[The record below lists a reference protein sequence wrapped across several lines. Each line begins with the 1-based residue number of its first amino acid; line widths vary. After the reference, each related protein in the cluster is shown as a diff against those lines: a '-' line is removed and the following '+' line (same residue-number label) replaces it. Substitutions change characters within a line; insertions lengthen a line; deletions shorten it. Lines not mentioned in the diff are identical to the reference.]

1 MLEKSNPE
9 NVVELDQPN
18 VTTIGETSISDE
30 APAASNPKVKGSWG
44 RRIVTFLR
52 ASFQFL
58 LMIAVLA
65 GAYTLMDRMV
75 NSREEP
81 TKRPFR
87 EATFTVESL
96 EAVQTAHRP
105 SILVYGQVETA
116 RDVELRPLVN
126 GEIIDVNDK
135 LTAGMRIEEGELLV
149 SIDPFNYEGAIR
161 EAKANLMQV
170 QASVREIDARLASEN
185 DQLISAQDQLELA
198 RADLERAQSLAA
210 SGTLTNKQ
218 VDDRVL
224 LVSQRSQSVSQR
236 RNNIIINEAQKEQQL
251 ANIERLE
258 WKLNEAERQLENT
271 KLYAPF
277 GGVVSNANAEPG
289 RSVGSNDVLVS
300 IYDDSQLESRF
311 TLTNA
316 QYGRMATDS
325 DPLIGREVE
334 IIWTIGT
341 VNYKYKGEIDR
352 IGATVAAERGGVE
365 VVARIKPEDHA
376 AQIRP
381 GAFVEILVPDRAY
394 NDAIK
399 VPETSVY
406 DQSHVFIIE
415 EGQLVRKN
423 VEILAFD
430 GSSAIIKGTG
440 ESALKS
446 GDKILTTR
454 LTEATEGARVRAPG
468 AAERRQG
475 NGGQRQG
482 NGERRQGGADQRQ
495 NGAQDG
501 TRQRPEGAGQ
511 RQREEQNANGER
523 QRPAG
528 QSGERQRPNPNTNSE
543 G

>member
-1 MLEKSNPE
+1 MLEKPNPERSPEDEPKQVTE

-18 VTTIGETSISDE
+18 VTPIGETLKSDE
-30 APAASNPKVKGSWG
+30 APATSNPKNRRSWG
-44 RRIVTFLR
+44 HRIMMFAR
-52 ASFQFL
+52 AIFQFVI
-58 LMIAVLA
+58 MIGVLA
-65 GAYTLMDRMV
+65 GAYTLMDRLV

-87 EATFTVESL
+87 EATFTVDSI

-116 RDVELRPLVN
+116 RDVELRPLVS
-126 GEIIDVNDK
+126 GEIIAVNDN
-135 LTAGMRIEEGELLV
+135 LTAGMRVEEGDLLV

-161 EAKANLMQV
+161 EANANLLQV

-185 DQLISAQDQLELA
+185 DQLTSAQDQLELA

-258 WKLNEAERQLENT
+258 WKLSEAERQLENT

-277 GGVVSNANAEPG
+277 SGVVSNANAEPG

-325 DPLIGREVE
+325 DQLIGREVE

-341 VNYKYKGEIDR
+341 VSYSYKGEIDR

-365 VVARIKPEDHA
+365 VVARITPEDHA

-399 VPETSVY
+399 VPETSIY

-415 EGQLVRKN
+415 EGQLVRKDI
-423 VEILAFD
+423 EIMAFD
-430 GSSAIIKGTG
+430 GSSAIIKGKG
-440 ESALKS
+440 EGALNS

-468 AAERRQG
+468 QAQPRENGARQQR
-475 NGGQRQG
+475 NGAGQRP
-482 NGERRQGGADQRQ
+482 N
-495 NGAQDG
+495 
-501 TRQRPEGAGQ
+501 GAGQ
-511 RQREEQNANGER
+511 RQGGER
-523 QRPAG
+523 QRPG
-528 QSGERQRPNPNTNSE
+528 GTSGTGSERQRPNANNNSE

>member
-1 MLEKSNPE
+1 MLEKSNTE

-18 VTTIGETSISDE
+18 VKTIGETPISDE
-30 APAASNPKVKGSWG
+30 APAVSNPKVKGSWG
-44 RRIVTFLR
+44 RRIIAFSR

-58 LMIAVLA
+58 LMVAVLA

-75 NSREEP
+75 SSREEP
-81 TKRPFR
+81 TERPFR
-87 EATFTVESL
+87 EATFTVESR
-96 EAVQTAHRP
+96 EAVETAHRP

-116 RDVELRPLVN
+116 RDVELRPLVS
-126 GEIIDVNDK
+126 GEIIAVNEN
-135 LTAGMRIEEGELLV
+135 LTAGMRVEEGDLLV

-170 QASVREIDARLASEN
+170 QATVREIDARLASEN
-185 DQLISAQDQLELA
+185 DQLTSAQDQLELA

-258 WKLNEAERQLENT
+258 WKLSEAERQLENT

-277 GGVVSNANAEPG
+277 GGIVSNANAEPG

-300 IYDDSQLESRF
+300 IYDNQQLESRF

-334 IIWTIGT
+334 VIWTIGT
-341 VNYKYKGEIDR
+341 VSYSYKGEIDR

-376 AQIRP
+376 VQIRP
-381 GAFVEILVPDRAY
+381 GAFVEINVPDRAY
-394 NDAIK
+394 NDAIR

-415 EGQLVRKN
+415 EGKLVRKDI
-423 VEILAFD
+423 EILAFD
-430 GSSAIIKGTG
+430 GSNAIVKGTG
-440 ESALKS
+440 ENSLKT

-454 LTEATEGARVRAPG
+454 LTEATDGVRVRAPG
-468 AAERRQG
+468 QAEPRRGGGRQG
-475 NGGQRQG
+475 ANAGGQRP
-482 NGERRQGGADQRQ
+482 NGEGRRPG
-495 NGAQDG
+495 
-501 TRQRPEGAGQ
+501 
-511 RQREEQNANGER
+511 
-523 QRPAG
+523 
-528 QSGERQRPNPNTNSE
+528 GERQRPNANNNS
-543 G
+543 GS

>member
-18 VTTIGETSISDE
+18 VTQLSETPKNDE
-30 APAASNPKVKGSWG
+30 APDSSKPHPKSSWG
-44 RRIVTFLR
+44 QRLVTFFR
-52 ASFQFL
+52 ASFQFV
-58 LMIAVLA
+58 LMVAVLA
-65 GAYTLMDRMV
+65 GAYTLMDRLV
-75 NSREEP
+75 SSREEP

-87 EATFTVESL
+87 EATFTVETL
-96 EAVQTAHRP
+96 EANQTAHRP

-116 RDVELRPLVN
+116 RDVELRPLVS
-126 GEIIDVNDK
+126 GEIVDINER
-135 LTAGMRIEEGELLV
+135 LTAGMRVEQGELLV

-185 DQLISAQDQLELA
+185 DQLTSAQDQLELA
-198 RADLERAQSLAA
+198 RADLERAQSLAR

-224 LVSQRSQSVSQR
+224 VVSQRSQSVSQR

-258 WKLNEAERQLENT
+258 WKLNEAERQLDNT

-277 GGVVSNANAEPG
+277 GGIISNANAEPG

-300 IYDDSQLESRF
+300 IYDNSQLESRF

-341 VNYKYKGEIDR
+341 VSYSYKGEIDR

-365 VVARIKPEDHA
+365 VVARINPEDHA
-376 AQIRP
+376 VQIRP

-399 VPETSVY
+399 VPETSIY
-406 DQSHVFIIE
+406 DQSHVFVVE
-415 EGQLVRKN
+415 EGKLARKDI
-423 VEILAFD
+423 EIFAFD
-430 GSSAIIKGTG
+430 GSSAIIRGTG
-440 ESALKS
+440 EQPLKS
-446 GDKILTTR
+446 GDKVLTTR
-454 LTEATEGARVRAPG
+454 LTEATEGVRVRAPG
-468 AAERRQG
+468 KAEPTKNRTQ
-475 NGGQRQG
+475 
-482 NGERRQGGADQRQ
+482 
-495 NGAQDG
+495 
-501 TRQRPEGAGQ
+501 QRPGAKN
-511 RQREEQNANGER
+511 R
-523 QRPAG
+523 
-528 QSGERQRPNPNTNSE
+528 SGS
-543 G
+543 

>member
-1 MLEKSNPE
+1 MLEKSNSEQGPEHRPE

-18 VTTIGETSISDE
+18 VTPISETPKSDE
-30 APAASNPKVKGSWG
+30 ASAVPDQRIRSSWG
-44 RRIVTFLR
+44 HRIMMFARTI
-52 ASFQFL
+52 FQFA
-58 LMIAVLA
+58 LMIGVLA
-65 GAYTLMDRMV
+65 GAYTLMDRLV

-87 EATFTVESL
+87 ETTYTVDSM

-116 RDVELRPLVN
+116 RDVELRPLVS
-126 GEIIDVNDK
+126 GEIIAVNDN
-135 LTAGMRIEEGELLV
+135 LTSGMRVEEGELLV

-161 EAKANLMQV
+161 EANANLLQV

-271 KLYAPF
+271 ELYAPF

-341 VNYKYKGEIDR
+341 VSYSYKGEIDR

-415 EGQLVRKN
+415 KGQLVRKDI
-423 VEILAFD
+423 EILAFD

-440 ESALKS
+440 EGALTS
-446 GDKILTTR
+446 GDKVLTTR

-468 AAERRQG
+468 KAEPPQSRARQRPNGAERRP
-475 NGGQRQG
+475 NGAERQQ
-482 NGERRQGGADQRQ
+482 NGARQRQ
-495 NGAQDG
+495 NG
-501 TRQRPEGAGQ
+501 EGQ
-511 RQREEQNANGER
+511 RQNGEGQRPGGERPNAN
-523 QRPAG
+523 
-528 QSGERQRPNPNTNSE
+528 SNSE

>member
-1 MLEKSNPE
+1 MLDKSNPEQGSEQGPKPVTE

-18 VTTIGETSISDE
+18 VTPISDIPKSDE
-30 APAASNPKVKGSWG
+30 APAASPPKNKRSWG
-44 RRIVTFLR
+44 HRIMMFAR
-52 ASFQFL
+52 AIFQFV
-58 LMIAVLA
+58 LMIGVLA
-65 GAYTLMDRMV
+65 GAYTLMDRLV

-87 EATFTVESL
+87 EATFTVDSM

-116 RDVELRPLVN
+116 RDVELRPLVS
-126 GEIIDVNDK
+126 GEIIAVNDN
-135 LTAGMRIEEGELLV
+135 LTAGMRVEKDDLLV

-161 EAKANLMQV
+161 EANANLLQV

-224 LVSQRSQSVSQR
+224 VVSQRSQSVSQR

-258 WKLNEAERQLENT
+258 WKLNEAERQLKNT

-277 GGVVSNANAEPG
+277 SGVVSNANAEPG

-341 VNYKYKGEIDR
+341 VSYSYKGEIDR

-399 VPETSVY
+399 VPETSIY

-415 EGQLVRKN
+415 EGQLVRKDI
-423 VEILAFD
+423 EILAFD
-430 GSSAIIKGTG
+430 GSSAIIKGKD
-440 ESALKS
+440 EAALNS

-468 AAERRQG
+468 KAELRQSGARRQS
-475 NGGQRQG
+475 
-482 NGERRQGGADQRQ
+482 
-495 NGAQDG
+495 NGAG
-501 TRQRPEGAGQ
+501 QRPEGAGQ
-511 RQREEQNANGER
+511 RPNSAGERQAGER
-523 QRPAG
+523 QRPG
-528 QSGERQRPNPNTNSE
+528 GTDGSGNNRQRPNANNNSE

>member
-1 MLEKSNPE
+1 MLEKSNSENVPE

-18 VTTIGETSISDE
+18 ITRLKDEIDADAQTASDQK
-30 APAASNPKVKGSWG
+30 PQRSWG
-44 RRIVTFLR
+44 RRFVAFARSI
-52 ASFQFL
+52 FQL
-58 LMIAVLA
+58 VLMVGVLA
-65 GAYTLMDRMV
+65 GAYTIMDRMV
-75 NSREEP
+75 SSREEP
-81 TKRPFR
+81 AKRPFR
-87 EATFTVESL
+87 QATFTVESL
-96 EAVQTAHRP
+96 DAVQTAHRP

-116 RDVELRPLVN
+116 RDVELRPLVS
-126 GEIIDVNDK
+126 GEIIAVNEN
-135 LTAGMRIEEGELLV
+135 LTAGMRVEKGDLLV

-170 QASVREIDARLASEN
+170 QATVREIDARLASEN

-224 LVSQRSQSVSQR
+224 VVSQRSQSVSQR

-258 WKLNEAERQLENT
+258 WKLSEAERQLENT

-277 GGVVSNANAEPG
+277 GGIVSNANAEPG

-300 IYDDSQLESRF
+300 IYDNQQLESRF

-341 VNYKYKGEIDR
+341 VSYSYKGEIDR

-376 AQIRP
+376 VQLRP

-406 DQSHVFIIE
+406 DQSHVFIIQ
-415 EGQLVRKN
+415 EGQLVRKDI
-423 VEILAFD
+423 EILAFD
-430 GSSAIIKGTG
+430 GSNAIIKGTG
-440 ESALKS
+440 DAALRT

-454 LTEATEGARVRAPG
+454 LTEATEGVRVRAPG
-468 AAERRQG
+468 QAEPRRG
-475 NGGQRQG
+475 GANRGANTRENAGGQRPNG
-482 NGERRQGGADQRQ
+482 EGGRPGGERR
-495 NGAQDG
+495 
-501 TRQRPEGAGQ
+501 
-511 RQREEQNANGER
+511 
-523 QRPAG
+523 
-528 QSGERQRPNPNTNSE
+528 RPNANTNS
-543 G
+543 GG